1 MLQVLFGAGAVFI
14 LLALQATTSPRIA
27 RAESRRVPCGVL
39 AWRGT
44 GRHPWPVPLLC
55 VRWSWTDRVIIL
67 SRLVVPRTPISD
79 GQRPVIGIFAATAW
93 CQSVSHPTTR
103 AAGCGGSPQEDRRG
117 RSSRRAGLLTI
128 EPVHHSAFLEVPALQ
143 LQVIATSSS
152 KLQDYVDLEGIWG
165 RRRTRSDSPLAC
177 ANIGAPTVADDV
189 CLVFM
194 ICNDCTSPRLAPGLK
209 AKTVLYYVPVQ
220 APFGNTKRDFD
231 SRNCRD
237 KVHPGVY
244 VPYFRRTFYGFH
256 SATSPLAQSSTNY
269 DLAVVD
275 VELRA
280 HLSICHGVNLHGV
293 ELAEHDWM
301 CRHPMLP
308 ALRLC
313 TSAAAL
319 HPHSVFVSTW
329 RRECKALSVVVI
341 GCTYLE
347 LDVSLHGPRE
357 KYASSMKRRNSKK
370 RVSRPSPER
379 KCRISEIDPKDR
391 VKSYYSSPPP
401 RWFSRLRAEA
411 CATWVPRAHDLQ
423 FSHSDNFLDPPPML
437 TKTLEAA

>member
-55 VRWSWTDRVIIL
+55 VRWSWTDRMIIL
-67 SRLVVPRTPISD
+67 SCLTPIAD
-79 GQRPVIGIFAATAW
+79 GQCPVIGIFTATGMMVAATMRASLVPV
-93 CQSVSHPTTR
+93 CISPHNA
-103 AAGCGGSPQEDRRG
+103 AAGVADLLKKTSAAAP
-117 RSSRRAGLLTI
+117 SSRS
-128 EPVHHSAFLEVPALQ
+128 PHCSF
-143 LQVIATSSS
+143 
-152 KLQDYVDLEGIWG
+152 KL
-165 RRRTRSDSPLAC
+165 SPLQAPSFKTMWTWKEYGGDVTALAKASC
-177 ANIGAPTVADDV
+177 PPTRDVSVQPAQNSIRQPASRTNIGAPTVADDV

-209 AKTVLYYVPVQ
+209 AKTVSYYVPVQ
-220 APFGNTKRDFD
+220 APFGNTKVTAAPLPLRMRHFAFWMPTLV
-231 SRNCRD
+231 RCRSD
-237 KVHPGVY
+237 ND
-244 VPYFRRTFYGFH
+244 
-256 SATSPLAQSSTNY
+256 ATSSTPRIRSFPATSLARSGTLIHETAGTRFILESPLAQSSTNY

-275 VELRA
+275 VELRV

-301 CRHPMLP
+301 RRHPMLP

-357 KYASSMKRRNSKK
+357 K
-370 RVSRPSPER
+370 
-379 KCRISEIDPKDR
+379 
-391 VKSYYSSPPP
+391 
-401 RWFSRLRAEA
+401 
-411 CATWVPRAHDLQ
+411 
-423 FSHSDNFLDPPPML
+423 
-437 TKTLEAA
+437 